1 MLGCIF
7 EPSSATIFKV
17 ITFSALLTEAIIGA
31 SILKNQKKV
40 DY

>member
-17 ITFSALLTEAIIGA
+17 ITFSALLTGTIIGA
-31 SILKNQKKV
+31 AILKIRKK
-40 DY
+40 